1 MFAYNPGVNDQSG
14 QIIAQ
19 GAQNAAQVNAQMLSD
34 FGQSIGSMLNTFGEA
49 YKQKEQDK
57 SDARIY
63 GNLLKV
69 IAPAFGQNGDAI
81 LQEYNANK
89 NDRDKANYG
98 RTMVG
103 SLGAISNMMMAQR
116 NAGIRE
122 QGQQISRDRPFI
134 DASLK
139 SLSNTAAGNVPHGGG
154 TAPVEPPLPPMSQA
168 GPVDQAPGATSPQA
182 PSMPGGQASR
192 DLLNRD
198 RARRGLAPI

>member
-34 FGQSIGSMLNTFGEA
+34 FGRSIGGMLNTFGEA

-81 LQEYNANK
+81 LQEYSANK

-98 RTMVG
+98 CTMLG

-122 QGQQISRDRPFI
+122 QGQQIQQNAPMAR
-134 DASLK
+134 
-139 SLSNTAAGNVPHGGG
+139 AAATNAATVAQRGN
-154 TAPVEPPLPPMSQA
+154 MI
-168 GPVDQAPGATSPQA
+168 PGARWQRNP
-182 PSMPGGQASR
+182 
-192 DLLNRD
+192 
-198 RARRGLAPI
+198 

>member
-19 GAQNAAQVNAQMLSD
+19 GAQNAAQVNAQMMGD

-98 RTMVG
+98 RTMLG

-122 QGQQISRDRPFI
+122 QGQQIQQNAPIRRAQVNA
-134 DASLK
+134 ASQV
-139 SLSNTAAGNVPHGGG
+139 AAGGG
-154 TAPVEPPLPPMSQA
+154 TYAGLPPGVNA
-168 GPVDQAPGATSPQA
+168 DVIT
-182 PSMPGGQASR
+182 
-192 DLLNRD
+192 NE
-198 RARRGLAPI
+198 

>member
-1 MFAYNPGVNDQSG
+1 MTPDAFWAAEMQNRRLQQEQEQYNQEALMQGLGMFAD
-14 QIIAQ
+14 
-19 GAQNAAQVNAQMLSD
+19 
-34 FGQSIGSMLNTFGEA
+34 A

-63 GNLLKV
+63 GNLMKV
-69 IAPAFGQNGDAI
+69 IAPAFGQSGDAI

-122 QGQQISRDRPFI
+122 QGQQIQQNAPMAR
-134 DASLK
+134 
-139 SLSNTAAGNVPHGGG
+139 AAATNAATVAQRGN
-154 TAPVEPPLPPMSQA
+154 MI
-168 GPVDQAPGATSPQA
+168 PGARWQRNP
-182 PSMPGGQASR
+182 
-192 DLLNRD
+192 
-198 RARRGLAPI
+198 